1 MKEMD
6 LLRFHAIQNT
16 HIDKG
21 VMGLILT
28 TRTRSLFE
36 KQ

>member
-1 MKEMD
+1 MLQEEILQFKMG

-21 VMGLILT
+21 VKG
-28 TRTRSLFE
+28 
-36 KQ
+36 